1 MKGFQMAQRSKRE
14 YLMKIYERYQKVSRQ
29 QKTRILEEFCKV
41 CGYCRDHAIRLL
53 NRPLKEWFKPRRP
66 RQRLSAY
73 THKTISILESIW
85 EVGGYPWSVRLKALV
100 KVWMPWVKKQYSLDA
115 KTQQELLK
123 ISARQIDRRLRS
135 KKLLVKKRRYGT
147 TRPGSLLKHQIPIR
161 TKNWDITKAG
171 YVELDTV
178 AHCGNSLEGNFIYT
192 LDATDIQTTWT
203 ERIAVM
209 GKGEGGILDGVLD
222 IGKVL
227 PFPLLGIDSDNGSE
241 FINHHLYRFCKHSKP
256 PIEFTRAR
264 PYESN
269 DNAHVEQKN
278 YTPVR
283 KILGWDRYDT
293 QQALET
299 INDLYQNELRLWDNL
314 FQPSVKCLKKIR
326 KGSRLIRQYDS
337 PKTPFQRVLES
348 PQADPQKLQ
357 QLKKLCESLNPFEL
371 SKIIDQKLDHIYSMA
386 FHNLRNKKDFNPKMV
401 SRDLKKPLR
410 YSLKSPWRNW
420 TFSPKLK
427 QQIKTMNNKIQQHSM
442 ILSP

>member
-14 YLMKIYERYQKVSRQ
+14 YLMKIYERYQKVGRQ

-53 NRPLKEWFKPRRP
+53 NRPLREVFKPRKP
-66 RQRLSAY
+66 RQGTFVYS
-73 THKTISILESIW
+73 HKTVSILGDIW
-85 EVGGYPWSVRLKALV
+85 QVAGYPWSVRLKALLS
-100 KVWMPWVKKQYSLDA
+100 VWMPWVKKQYRIDK
-115 KTQQELLK
+115 KTEQEFLK
-123 ISARQIDRRLRS
+123 ISARQIDRRLRT
-135 KKLLVKKRRYGT
+135 KKLLLKKRRYGT
-147 TRPGSLLKHQIPIR
+147 TKPGTLLKHQIPIR
-161 TKNWDITKAG
+161 TKSWDITKAG
-171 YVELDTV
+171 YLELDTV

-203 ERIAVM
+203 ERVAVM

-222 IGKVL
+222 IQKAL

-241 FINHHLYRFCKHSKP
+241 FINQHLYRFCIHSKP
-256 PIEFTRAR
+256 SIEFTRSR

-278 YTPVR
+278 YTHVR
-283 KILGWDRYDT
+283 KIFGWDRYDT
-293 QQALET
+293 KEVLEL

-326 KGSRLIRQYDS
+326 KGSRLIRQYDP

-348 PQADPQKLQ
+348 DQADPQKLQ
-357 QLKKLCESLNPFEL
+357 QLKKLFSSLNPFVL
-371 SKIIDQKLDHIYSMA
+371 SKTIDQKLDRIYSLA
-386 FHNLRNKKDFNPKMV
+386 THKLRNKKDFNPQMLT
-401 SRDLKKPLR
+401 RDLKRPLR
-410 YSLKSPWRNW
+410 YSLKSSWRNW

-427 QQIKTMNNKIQQHSM
+427 HQIKTMNNKIQQHSM
-442 ILSP
+442 THLP

>member
-1 MKGFQMAQRSKRE
+1 MYQGSLGSKRE
-14 YLMKIYERYQKVSRQ
+14 YLMTIYERYQKVDRQ

-53 NRPLKEWFKPRRP
+53 NRPLKEWFKLRKP
-66 RQRLSAY
+66 RQRLSKY
-73 THKTISILESIW
+73 THKTISILEDIW
-85 EVGGYPWSVRLKALV
+85 QVAGYPWSVRLKALLS
-100 KVWMPWVKKQYSLDA
+100 VWMPWVKKQYNLDA

-123 ISARQIDRRLRS
+123 ISPRQIDRRLRT
-135 KKLLVKKRRYGT
+135 KKLLLKKKRYGT
-147 TRPGSLLKHQIPIR
+147 TKPGTLLKHQIPIR

-171 YVELDTV
+171 YLELDTV

-203 ERIAVM
+203 ERAAVM

-222 IGKVL
+222 IQKVL

-241 FINHHLYRFCKHSKP
+241 FINHHLYRFCVHSKP
-256 PIEFTRAR
+256 SIEFTRSR
-264 PYESN
+264 PYETN

-278 YTPVR
+278 WTHVR

-293 QQALET
+293 KEVLES
-299 INDLYQNELRLWDNL
+299 INDLYQNELRLWNNL

-326 KGSRLIRQYDS
+326 RGSRMIRQYDS
-337 PKTPFQRVLES
+337 PKTPFQRILES
-348 PQADPQKLQ
+348 PQADPNKVI
-357 QLKKLCESLNPFEL
+357 QLKKLFSSLNPFEL
-371 SKIIDQKLDHIYSMA
+371 SKTIDQKLDRIYSMA
-386 FHNLRNKKDFNPKMV
+386 SQKLRKKKDFNPKMV
-401 SRDLKKPLR
+401 TKDLKKPLR
-410 YSLKSPWRNW
+410 YSLKSPWRHW